1 MDQSKVS
8 IERGFDIN
16 SDEDFPP
23 LFCIH
28 CFYQEYEPQVD
39 ENDPRE
45 IVNADEPAYGRKS
58 G

>member
-1 MDQSKVS
+1 MDHPTATM
-8 IERGFDIN
+8 EGGFDIN

-23 LFCIH
+23 LFYIY
-28 CFYQEYEPQVD
+28 CFHLEYEPLVD

-45 IVNADEPAYGRKS
+45 IVNANEPAFGRKN